1 MGRPLGIIVLAVA
14 LLVGAV
20 FHFIVPFT
28 DFGIGNWLTA
38 MSVSRENVDP
48 AAAPAVAALGTLG
61 LWLGLFGMILAGV
74 MLIAM
79 RGLWTFA
86 TWGWWLTVA
95 CLLVGLALN
104 VIPMMYEIFTTR
116 IILMAVFDASFL
128 AYLFTPQIRS
138 FYTGGPP
145 DVSAAA

>member
-1 MGRPLGIIVLAVA
+1 MGRPMGVIVLAVA

-28 DFGIGNWLTA
+28 DFGIGSWLTA
-38 MSVSRENVDP
+38 TSVSREHVDP
-48 AAAPAVAALGTLG
+48 AAAPVVAALGIVG
-61 LWLGLFGMILAGV
+61 LWIALIGMILAGV

-104 VIPMMYEIFTTR
+104 VIPMMAGIFTTR
-116 IILMAVFDASFL
+116 ISLIAVFDASFL

-145 DVSAAA
+145 DVSVAA

>member
-1 MGRPLGIIVLAVA
+1 MFVAVEILIA
-14 LLVGAV
+14 L
-20 FHFIVPFT
+20 IVPGLVFV
-28 DFGIGNWLTA
+28 ITA
-38 MSVSRENVDP
+38 CLRSRERLRLLNVILETSQSGHPVSPELLRTLPGGRELP
-48 AAAPAVAALGTLG
+48 APQVD
-61 LWLGLFGMILAGV
+61 FRRGV

-95 CLLVGLALN
+95 CLLVGVALN
-104 VIPMMYEIFTTR
+104 VIPMMHGIFTTR
-116 IILMAVFDASFL
+116 INLMAVFDAAFL
-128 AYLFTPQIRS
+128 AYVFTPQIRS